1 MFGEVSLIG
10 WFHTIIGI
18 AGILSGLYLLIRYNF
33 INPRSNLGKLYLGCT
48 FFASASSLF
57 IYSATGS
64 FNDAHLLSVLT
75 MLAIFAALV
84 LDKNKLLGSLTIY
97 IKELA
102 LSVTVLFSML
112 PTTAE
117 VLKRLPPNDPFVD
130 SLEDPLVLNF
140 YMTYLIIYALFA
152 IYQIFLIKGG
162 SYND

>member
-1 MFGEVSLIG
+1 MFGEISLIG

-18 AGILSGLYLLIRYNF
+18 AGILSGLYLLIRHNF
-33 INPRSNLGKLYLGCT
+33 INPRSNVGKFYLGCT

-57 IYSATGS
+57 IYSATGG

-97 IKELA
+97 AKELA

-117 VLKRLPPNDPFVD
+117 VLPELQPKLLLIDSSLLPLSFDLTSKLFV
-130 SLEDPLVLNF
+130 V
-140 YMTYLIIYALFA
+140 Y
-152 IYQIFLIKGG
+152 FLIAEC
-162 SYND
+162 

>member
-1 MFGEVSLIG
+1 MFGEISLTG

-18 AGILSGLYLLIRYNF
+18 AGILSGLYLLIRHNF
-33 INPRSNLGKLYLGCT
+33 INPRSNVGKFYLGCT

-97 IKELA
+97 AKELA

-130 SLEDPLVLNF
+130 SLEDPLILNF

>member
-1 MFGEVSLIG
+1 MLGEISLIG

-18 AGILSGLYLLIRYNF
+18 AGIISGLYLLIRYNF
-33 INPRSNLGKLYLGCT
+33 INPRSNIGKFYLGCT
-48 FFASASSLF
+48 FTASASSLF
-57 IYSATGS
+57 IYSATES
-64 FNDAHLLSVLT
+64 FNVAHLLSVLI
-75 MLAIFAALV
+75 MLAILAALI
-84 LDKNKLLGSLTIY
+84 LDKNKLLGSLTVY
-97 IKELA
+97 AKELA